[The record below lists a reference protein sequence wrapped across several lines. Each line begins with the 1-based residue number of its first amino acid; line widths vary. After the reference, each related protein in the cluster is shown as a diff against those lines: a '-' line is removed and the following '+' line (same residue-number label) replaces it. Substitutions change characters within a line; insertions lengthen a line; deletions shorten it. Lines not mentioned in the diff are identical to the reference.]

1 MYEKI
6 INSLRERPALYAPSS
21 APFWDDEHISKYML
35 EAHLKPDADGA
46 SRQHGFIQ
54 KSVDWIAALSHPVPG
69 AKLLDL
75 GCGPGIYAEKFCR
88 AGFQVT
94 GLDFSRRSVS
104 YAADQAD
111 LHKLDITYRYQNY
124 LDMDYT
130 EEFDVI
136 TLIYCDYGV
145 LPAADRQVLL
155 SNVYRALK
163 KGGLFILD
171 GFTAA
176 NYTEFTESEEIQY
189 NEEGF
194 WSPEPH
200 ICIKRNYPYR
210 DTETY
215 LEQYVVITNE
225 DCQCYNLW
233 NQVFSRVT
241 IGEELGGAGFNQMEF
256 FGDVAGKLVT
266 DQSKTICAAAR
277 K

>member
-6 INSLRERPALYAPSS
+6 INSLKSRPALYAPSS
-21 APFWDDEHISKYML
+21 APFWDDGHISKYML

-46 SRQHGFIQ
+46 SRQHSFIQ
-54 KSVDWIAALSHPVPG
+54 ESVDWITDLSRPG
-69 AKLLDL
+69 PGTKLLDL
-75 GCGPGIYAEKFCR
+75 GCGPGIYAERFCQ

-104 YAADQAD
+104 YAKAQAER
-111 LHKLDITYRYQNY
+111 HKLDITYNYQNY

-145 LPAADRQVLL
+145 LPAADRQALL
-155 SNVYRALK
+155 PKVYRALK

-176 NYTEFTESEEIQY
+176 NYVDFKESEDIQY

-200 ICIKRNYPYR
+200 ICIQRNYPYC

-215 LEQYVVITNE
+215 LEQYVIITNE

-233 NQVFSRVT
+233 NQVFSRALME
-241 IGEELGGAGFNQMEF
+241 EELRGAGFSQMEF
-256 FGDVAGKLVT
+256 FDDVAGKQEAV
-266 DQSKTICAAAR
+266 QSKTICAVAR
-277 K
+277 R